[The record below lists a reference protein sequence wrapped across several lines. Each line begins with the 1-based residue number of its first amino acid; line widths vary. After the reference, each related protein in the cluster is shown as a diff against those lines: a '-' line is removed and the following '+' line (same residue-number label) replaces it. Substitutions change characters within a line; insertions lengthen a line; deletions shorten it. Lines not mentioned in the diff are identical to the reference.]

1 MDILYQLPLPD
12 EICSKIFMFACKTPH
27 TGLAVEV
34 LKNRLDMNHLD
45 IPEKDEDVIMIDSD
59 EITNYPSWRIIH
71 LYFFT
76 WFKNLKVIRLNYA
89 PIRGNIIDFRYML
102 NLTTIELRGTGVNG
116 DIIHL
121 KTLPNLTKIGLNG
134 TGVWGNIT
142 HLKSLRN
149 ITEIGLSGTGV
160 MGDITNLKQLL
171 NVTYIDLEG
180 TIVTGNKVEFNEYRK
195 ITGLPKCY
203 ITI

>member
-12 EICSKIFMFACKTPH
+12 EICNKIFIFACKTPH

-45 IPEKDEDVIMIDSD
+45 IPEKDEDVIMIDSN

-71 LYFFT
+71 ICFFT
-76 WFKNLKVIRLNYA
+76 WFKNLTVIRLNYS
-89 PIRGNIIDFRYML
+89 PIRGDIIEFMYML

-121 KTLPNLTKIGLNG
+121 KTLTNLTKIGLNG
-134 TGVWGNIT
+134 TGVWGNII

-160 MGDITNLKQLL
+160 MGDITNLKYLL
-171 NVTYIDLEG
+171 NVTFIDLEG
-180 TIVTGNKVEFNEYRK
+180 TIVSGNKVAFNEYRK
-195 ITGLPKCY
+195 TTGLPKCY
-203 ITI
+203 IAI